1 MFVEFQQKDD
11 NMKKKIDIPDDMM
24 ERIER
29 MAWRTWNAIAYDVLD
44 MIADDTGHRNYAS
57 QAEVVEMVGDAD
69 RMQMFGNDREAYDF
83 TRQLSW
89 DEMKKILRK
98 VFPSKKYYG

>member
-1 MFVEFQQKDD
+1 
-11 NMKKKIDIPDDMM
+11 MKKKIDIPDDMM

-29 MAWRTWNAIAYDVLD
+29 MAIRTWGAIAYDVLD
-44 MIADDTGHRNYAS
+44 MIAYDTERRNYAS

-69 RMQMFGNDREAYDF
+69 RMQMFGDDQEAYNF

-89 DEMKKILRK
+89 DDMKKILKK
-98 VFPSKKYYG
+98 VFPSKRYYG